1 MPRRTASSSSAALQ
15 PVEPSPPDRPEAP
28 ERPGY
33 RVEALAKGL
42 RILSLFDEQHP
53 SWRVSDL
60 ATVTG
65 LPMPT
70 VYRVVMTLAS
80 EGYLD
85 HLPTGDYRPGVRTL
99 TLGTAALRSLDFV
112 SIATPKLRDLGQRT
126 GETVNL
132 AVLNGDRVLYLVRL
146 RNSDLV
152 TANIQVG
159 STLPAVHTSIGKL
172 LLAHLSEADLEAR
185 ISDASFS
192 ANSGPNA
199 KVSLAELRT
208 ELGPIRDQGWAMQDE
223 ELAYGLRSVAGP
235 VTGPDGRVLAG
246 VNLAVQARDW
256 STQRIIR
263 ELKPAVLATCAEIS
277 GLLSDTN
284 VSVL

>member
-1 MPRRTASSSSAALQ
+1 MPRRTASS
-15 PVEPSPPDRPEAP
+15 PSGELPEVTATEVAQRPE
-28 ERPGY
+28 Y

-42 RILSLFDEQHP
+42 RILALFDEKRP

-60 ATVTG
+60 AAAAG

-70 VYRVVMTLAS
+70 VYRAVMTLAA

-85 HLPTGDYRPGVRTL
+85 QLPDGGYRPGVRTL
-99 TLGTAALRSLDFV
+99 TLGTAALRSLDLV
-112 SIATPKLRDLGQRT
+112 AIATPKLQRLASRT

-132 AVLNGDRVLYLVRL
+132 AVLSGDRVLYLVRL

-172 LLAHLSEADLEAR
+172 LLSYLDEADLVGR
-185 ISDASFS
+185 ITDASF
-192 ANSGPNA
+192 AAKSGPNA
-199 KVSLAELRT
+199 KLSLAELRG
-208 ELGPIRDQGWAMQDE
+208 ELRTVRDQGWAMQDE
-223 ELAYGLRSVAGP
+223 ELAYGLRSVAAP
-235 VTGPDGRVLAG
+235 ITGPDGRVLAG

-256 STQRIIR
+256 SSQRMVR
-263 ELKPAVLATCAEIS
+263 ELRPAVLATCAEIS
-277 GLLSDTN
+277 GLLTDS
-284 VSVL
+284 